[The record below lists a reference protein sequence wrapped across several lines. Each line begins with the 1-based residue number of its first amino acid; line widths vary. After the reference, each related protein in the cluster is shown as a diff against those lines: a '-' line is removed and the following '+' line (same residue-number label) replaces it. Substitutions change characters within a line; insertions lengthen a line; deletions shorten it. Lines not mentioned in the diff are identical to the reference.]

1 MATTAQEEK
10 FAKFHRQPEG
20 PAAIALVRKAIKIAL
35 LNDSDRGVSW
45 GVTVCPDS
53 DSLVR
58 LNVGNVA
65 QLSVTKGR
73 KTRFDP
79 SGETYTIVAAV
90 LESKLGFFGA
100 PRGLETHGG
109 FPKWVDGSA
118 TLQGPFETWATK
130 LFDKSKVADAFAAHA
145 DIAKRNFADKNWH
158 NPLVDQLLH

>member
-1 MATTAQEEK
+1 VASTAQEEK
-10 FAKFHRQPEG
+10 FAKFQRQPEG
-20 PAAIALVRKAIKIAL
+20 PAAIALVRKAIQVASL
-35 LNDSDRGVSW
+35 SDSDRGVSW

-53 DSLVR
+53 DSLIR

-73 KTRFDP
+73 KTRLNP
-79 SGETYTIVAAV
+79 SGEVYTVVAAV

-118 TLQGPFETWATK
+118 TLQGSFEIWATK
-130 LFDKSKVADAFAAHA
+130 LFNKSKVAQAFAAHA
-145 DIAKRNFADKNWH
+145 EIAKRNFADKNWH

>member
-1 MATTAQEEK
+1 
-10 FAKFHRQPEG
+10 
-20 PAAIALVRKAIKIAL
+20 LVRKAIQVASL
-35 LNDSDRGVSW
+35 SDSDRGVSW

-53 DSLVR
+53 DSLIR

-73 KTRFDP
+73 KTRLNP
-79 SGETYTIVAAV
+79 SGEVYTVVAAV

-118 TLQGPFETWATK
+118 TLQGSFEIWATK
-130 LFDKSKVADAFAAHA
+130 LFNKSKVAQAFAAHA
-145 DIAKRNFADKNWH
+145 EIAKRNFADKNWH